1 MNNMQDFN
9 NERHLEEDLLPE
21 YNFDYSQA
29 HRNRF
34 AASTDKTITVKLEA
48 DVAEIFRTS
57 EEVNKALRAII
68 SAMPKS

>member
-9 NERHLEEDLLPE
+9 NDRHLEEDLLPE

-29 HRNRF
+29 RRNRF
-34 AASTDKTITVKLEA
+34 AASTDNTITVQLEA

-68 SAMPKS
+68 AAMPKS

>member
-1 MNNMQDFN
+1 MNNTQDFN
-9 NERHLEEDLLPE
+9 NEQHLKEDLLPE

-29 HRNRF
+29 RPNRF

-68 SAMPKS
+68 SAIPKS